1 MKVGMIGTGS
11 MGRTL
16 IEAWIRAGI
25 LQPEDL
31 IISNRTRSKAEL
43 LAASYPGMQ
52 VAENNVHVVNKAQ
65 FLFLCIKPNDFP
77 SVLSEVQHAVQPEH
91 LVVSITSPVM
101 IHDLERYL
109 AGKVA
114 KVIPSITHV
123 ALGGTSLLIPGSR
136 LSAAEQQDLSRL
148 FAAISTPL
156 VIDEQYSRIASDL
169 ASCAPAFLANILEQI
184 IDAAVEVTGLPQA
197 TAAQLVAQMVLG
209 TGKLLTEEGFT
220 LNHLQERVAVPGGIT
235 QEGLQLLSGEF
246 APLFD
251 RLFRL
256 THTKYAQEV
265 EQVRQSFSDRT
276 LSN

>member
-16 IEAWIRAGI
+16 IEAWIRAGV

-52 VAENNVHVVNKAQ
+52 VAENNVRVVNKAQ

-77 SVLSEVQHAVQPEH
+77 SVLSEIQHAVQPEH

-256 THTKYAQEV
+256 THTKYAQDV

>member
-77 SVLSEVQHAVQPEH
+77 SVLSEIQHAVQPEH

-256 THTKYAQEV
+256 THTKYAQDV